1 MLLQNRIERTI
12 DQLRGRCS
20 APVRIELWNGRG
32 FDLADNPSVVLRV
45 NGPRAFGYLL
55 SPSMDDLG
63 KAFVEGH
70 IDVEGPIDEVI
81 RACID
86 LSRQGEGKPPRSAL
100 PRRESHSRETDRGAI
115 EYHYDVS
122 NDFYALFLDR
132 EMVYSCGYFRSPD
145 DSLELAQQRKID
157 HILTKLRIAPG
168 ERLLDVGCGWGALIV
183 RAASKYGAIATGIT
197 LSRLQHEWALER
209 IRREGLQDHCFVEL
223 RDYRDVPGAGIYD
236 KIASVGMFEHVGL
249 ANLPEYFGALNR
261 LLRPRGLV
269 LNHGITSGTVEEGDV
284 ICGGGAF
291 IERYVF
297 PNGELPHL
305 SRTARDMSAAGLEVI
320 DVESLR
326 RHYALTCREWATR
339 LEARKAHAAALA
351 GERRS
356 RSWRIYL
363 AGCAFGFDQG
373 WVNVHQL
380 LACKSQGGEMGSQPL
395 TRDYMYQGSRSSIE

>member
-12 DQLRGRCS
+12 EQLRGRCS
-20 APVRIELWNGRG
+20 APVRVELWNGQG
-32 FDLADNPSVVLRV
+32 FDLAKNPSVMLRV
-45 NGPRAFGYLL
+45 NGPRALGYLV
-55 SPSMDDLG
+55 SPSLDDLG
-63 KAFVEGH
+63 EAFVEGH
-70 IDVEGPIDEVI
+70 IEVEGPIDEVI
-81 RACID
+81 RAGVD
-86 LSRQGEGKPPRSAL
+86 LSRQADGKQPRNKL
-100 PRRESHSRETDRGAI
+100 PRREGRSRDSDRGAI

-157 HILTKLRIAPG
+157 HILTKLRITPG

-183 RAASKYGAIATGIT
+183 RAARKYGAIATGIT
-197 LSRLQHEWALER
+197 LSRLQYEWAQER
-209 IRREGLQDHCFVEL
+209 ICREGLQDRCLVEL
-223 RDYRDVPGAGIYD
+223 RDYRDMPGAGIYD

-249 ANLPEYFGALNR
+249 ANLPEYFGTLGR

-284 ICGGGAF
+284 IAGGGRF
-291 IERYVF
+291 IEGYVF

-305 SRTARDMSAAGLEVI
+305 SRAARDMSAAGLEVL

-326 RHYALTCREWATR
+326 RHYAMTCREWAHR
-339 LEARKAHAAALA
+339 LDARKSEAVALA

-356 RSWRIYL
+356 RIWRIYL

-380 LACKSQGGEMGSQPL
+380 LACKSQRGDMGAQPL
-395 TRDYMYQGSRSSIE
+395 TRDYMYQDHCSSIE